1 MEGLTTTSSAEFV
14 TPRRGT
20 AVLHNGVDLV
30 RRAEEVFDYLSDLRN
45 EKEWNPKMQLVEAV
59 TDGPPRAGSKF
70 RAKWQGSPV
79 TIVEY
84 LTYERPKAWSATA
97 PSKSLTI
104 DFYAT
109 VTPIETG
116 SRLDVRMTVIPHGPL
131 RLLLPVIRRRM
142 QQQEL
147 DNMRLIKGKLEATE
161 YR

>member
-1 MEGLTTTSSAEFV
+1 MERLTTTGSAEFV
-14 TPRRGT
+14 TSRPWT
-20 AVLHNGVDLV
+20 AVLQNGVDLA

-45 EKEWNPKMQLVEAV
+45 EKEWNPKVQLVEAV

-84 LTYERPKAWSATA
+84 ITYERPKAWSATA

-109 VTPIETG
+109 VTPTETG
-116 SRLDVRMTVIPHGPL
+116 SRLDVAMAVIPHGPL
-131 RLLLPVIRRRM
+131 RLLLPLIRRRM

-147 DNMRLIKGKLEATE
+147 DNMRFIKRKLEGGK
-161 YR
+161 